1 MFSLRQAFNWL
12 DSALWLGAC
21 DGLVVGVCTDTR
33 VLKPAQ
39 LFVAIRGENFDAN
52 QLAAQACERGAA
64 ALVLDDEAQA
74 LSIRQLHPNVSVF
87 LVANGRA
94 ALAQLGAAWRK
105 QFDIPVIAVTGSN
118 GKTTVK
124 EMISSI
130 LSAAYGADC
139 QLATAGNLNNDIGVP
154 LSVFRLH
161 AGHRAA
167 VLELGM
173 NHPGEI
179 AAIAAVAQPTVAL
192 VNNAQREHQE
202 FMQTVRAV
210 AIENATVFDY
220 LPVNGTAVFPGDDE
234 FSALW
239 ADMTKSK
246 KQLRFGFDSKLDIS
260 TGAQSQPRQFEV
272 EQDHAKVELNLNI
285 AGQHNVRNALAASA
299 CARAIGL
306 PWTAIAQGLKSFEP
320 VAGRLVTHQLSLADA
335 DSYCTVIDDTY
346 NANPDS
352 VLAAIQVL
360 STCARPRLLVLG
372 DMGEVGENGPQFH
385 QEIGLAAARSGI
397 ENLFTLGQLAQ
408 HACKAFVDEL
418 AQAELLVKRSAMH
431 FDSIEALNIA
441 VAKKLSKHL
450 TILVKGSRFMRMER
464 VVQPL
469 LQNQGLSHV
478 T

>member
-1 MFSLRQAFNWL
+1 MFSLRQVFNWL
-12 DSALWLGAC
+12 ESAVWLGAR
-21 DGLVVGVCTDTR
+21 DAQVAGVCTDTR
-33 VLKPAQ
+33 ALKAAQ
-39 LFVAIRGENFDAN
+39 LFVAIRGETFDAN
-52 QLAAQACERGAA
+52 QLAAQACEKGAA
-64 ALVLDDEAQA
+64 ALVLDDEVQA
-74 LSIRQLHPNVSVF
+74 RSIRHLHPTVSVF
-87 LVANGRA
+87 LVANGRI

-154 LSVFRLH
+154 LTVFRLH

-202 FMQTVRAV
+202 FMQTVKAV
-210 AIENATVFDY
+210 AIENAVVFDY

-239 ADMTKSK
+239 SNKTQLK
-246 KQLRFGFDSKLDIS
+246 KQLRFGFDAQLDIS
-260 TGAQSQPRQFEV
+260 TDANSQPRQFEV
-272 EQDHAKVELNLNI
+272 TQDHAQFELSLNI

-306 PWTAIAQGLKSFEP
+306 PWTAIVQGLKSFKP
-320 VAGRLVTHQLSLADA
+320 VAGRLVTHQISLADS
-335 DSYCTVIDDTY
+335 DSSCTLIDDTY

-360 STCARPRLLVLG
+360 SASLSPRLLVLG
-372 DMGEVGENGPQFH
+372 DMGEVGDDGPQFH
-385 QEIGLAAARSGI
+385 QEIGLAAANAGI
-397 ENLFTLGQLAQ
+397 ENLFTLGDLAQ
-408 HACKAFVDEL
+408 HSCEAFMSEIVHSEQL
-418 AQAELLVKRSAMH
+418 AKRSAIH
-431 FDSIEALNIA
+431 FESIDALNIA
-441 VAKKLSKHL
+441 VAQKVSKDL
-450 TILVKGSRFMRMER
+450 TILVKGSRFMQMER
-464 VVQPL
+464 VLKPL

-478 T
+478 A

>member
-1 MFSLRQAFNWL
+1 
-12 DSALWLGAC
+12 
-21 DGLVVGVCTDTR
+21 
-33 VLKPAQ
+33 
-39 LFVAIRGENFDAN
+39 
-52 QLAAQACERGAA
+52 
-64 ALVLDDEAQA
+64 
-74 LSIRQLHPNVSVF
+74 
-87 LVANGRA
+87 
-94 ALAQLGAAWRK
+94 
-105 QFDIPVIAVTGSN
+105 
-118 GKTTVK
+118 
-124 EMISSI
+124 
-130 LSAAYGADC
+130 
-139 QLATAGNLNNDIGVP
+139 
-154 LSVFRLH
+154 VFRLH